1 MEIINYGNLVQT
13 ILSQHSGNDLDTETE
28 VQLLFDTKREHY
40 QVLHLGWDE
49 QKRVYGCVIH
59 VDIKDGKIWIQRDRT
74 EAGVANELVAAGVSK
89 EDIVLAFKAPYVRQ
103 FTEFAVG

>member
-1 MEIINYGNLVQT
+1 MERVEHRELVQT
-13 ILSQHSGNDLDTETE
+13 ILSQHSRNDLDTETE
-28 VQLLFDTKREHY
+28 VQLLFDTEREHY
-40 QVLHLGWDE
+40 QVVHLGWE
-49 QKRVYGCVIH
+49 GQKMVYGCVIH

-74 EAGVANELVAAGVSK
+74 EAGIGNELVAAGVPK

>member
-1 MEIINYGNLVQT
+1 MERIKYRELVQT
-13 ILSQHSGNDLDTETE
+13 ILSQHSRNDLDTETE
-28 VQLLFDTKREHY
+28 IQLLFDPERDHY
-40 QVLHLGWDE
+40 QVVQIGWE
-49 QKRVYGCVIH
+49 GQKRVYGCVIH

-74 EAGVANELVAAGVSK
+74 EAGIANELVAAGVSK

>member
-1 MEIINYGNLVQT
+1 MERINYGELVQT

-28 VQLLFDTKREHY
+28 VQLVFDTEREHY

-59 VDIKDGKIWIQRDRT
+59 VDIKNEKIWIQRDRT
-74 EAGVANELVAAGVSK
+74 EAGVANKLVAAGVPK
-89 EDIVLAFKAPYVRQ
+89 EDIV
-103 FTEFAVG
+103 